1 VAVVGELLVI
11 LGGSNAAL
19 TSTLAK
25 SEAELRAFSGTATTH
40 GAHAAG
46 GLHTVG
52 VAALGVAGLVG
63 VMGVASIKAAA
74 DFQEQM
80 GIINTIAHQTPHEL
94 DQTGQAIRRLST
106 ESGTGLGDLT
116 QGFYDLL
123 SAGVPATKAMD
134 ALRQANT
141 LAIGGL
147 ATTAQTVDLITTA
160 INSYS
165 LNTKGNRP
173 SRPTSSPSPSRTAR

>member
-80 GIINTIAHQTPHEL
+80 GIINTIAHQTPQEL

-165 LNTKGNRP
+165 LNTKQSLRL
-173 SRPTSSPSPSRTAR
+173 RPTSSPSRSRTAR